1 MRDVLELEAPS
12 AEARGARAV
21 TESAE
26 KKPERKSLRGGGDGT
41 AGASSRSR
49 LAGGASM
56 KSSRLVANKLAS
68 KSTAKGFFANM
79 DNVTIGKL
87 LDVVSRARNAGND
100 DPLRVDPKAGARFAR
115 SAEADSDDVVDLQFE
130 ADIWNERDYN
140 GRVHFLRKEG
150 YFDDLHREWDKH
162 DDAEQAQK
170 DLKELADDPE
180 GAGDV
185 EGGAVLPWHFKE
197 ADLIFVPDDESES
210 ARAARGARGARAA
223 RGARGASRGDRARTR
238 APRADT
244 RAPRL
249 LHTPARARR
258 GVLARQRHGRPGGD
272 H

>member
-1 MRDVLELEAPS
+1 
-12 AEARGARAV
+12 
-21 TESAE
+21 
-26 KKPERKSLRGGGDGT
+26 
-41 AGASSRSR
+41 
-49 LAGGASM
+49 M

-79 DNVTIGKL
+79 DNSTIGKPSTP
-87 LDVVSRARNAGND
+87 VSRARNAGND

-197 ADLIFVPDDESES
+197 ADLEEDGARRRRFSCPTTSPS
-210 ARAARGARGARAA
+210 PSPNPTTRKKARRGARRARAARGAA
-223 RGARGASRGDRARTR
+223 RGARGASRGDRARAR

-272 H
+272 R